1 MSRPDADGLIG
12 PEEPSLDVDEAKAE
26 AERLEEQREFL
37 VAHAE
42 NLERVIQR
50 LRHEAKLRAA
60 RIDLL
65 EAQLAAML
73 QSRGWRLLAPL
84 RAANRLAGRVRA
96 AFR

>member
-1 MSRPDADGLIG
+1 MSRPDADGSIG
-12 PEEPSLDVDEAKAE
+12 PEEPSLDVDESRAE

-37 VAHAE
+37 VAHVE

-50 LRHEAKLRAA
+50 LRQEATLRAA
-60 RIDLL
+60 RIDVL

-84 RAANRLAGRVRA
+84 RAAHRLVARVRA
-96 AFR
+96 ALR